1 TQVARRLGQK
11 PAHERRAAISREE
24 RRRGLGSDLGWQ
36 VGLPA
41 HIWKV
46 GAHQVEFAR
55 ERLEQVTFDQMYAA
69 GEAVLV
75 DVSLRHVE
83 RVAADVP
90 RPDFH
95 GRSVMGERDG
105 DAAAA
110 GADVRGA
117 HGAAALA
124 RYR

>member
-1 TQVARRLGQK
+1 MHLVPGEGPLQRGQDGRVDLREQSAAMAQVAWRLGQK

-24 RRRGLGSDLGWQ
+24 RRRGLGADLGWQ

-46 GAHQVEFAR
+46 GAHQVEFAW
-55 ERLEQVTFDQMYAA
+55 ERLEQVAFDQMYAA

-75 DVSLRHVE
+75 RVSVRHVQ
-83 RVAADVP
+83 RLAADVP

-95 GRSVMGERDG
+95 GW
-105 DAAAA
+105 
-110 GADVRGA
+110 
-117 HGAAALA
+117 
-124 RYR
+124 